1 MHDPRLLLRPG
12 TLRGALLERSRHAL
26 ACGAMQSIETV
37 EETVPDQGVD
47 FIVRRVSSLAR
58 KHEDAQR
65 RSAGAPA
72 NPFLPHEPDLFVAE
86 VSDTHFALLNKFNV
100 IEGHLLVVTRGF
112 VHQETL
118 LDAGDFAALAA
129 CMAEY
134 DSLGF
139 YNGGA
144 AAGASQPHKH
154 LQLVPLPIAKTG
166 PPLPMEALLAPL
178 HGRTGIAR
186 IPGLEF
192 SHAFAWLEPA
202 RFQGE
207 ADAAPRLHALYLE
220 LLAAVGLESVR
231 VHGEVRQSAP
241 YNLLLTRR
249 WMLLAPRSKE
259 HFGPIS
265 INALGYA
272 GSLFVRDEEQMDL
285 VRRAGPMAVLRGV
298 SVGDT

>member
-1 MHDPRLLLRPG
+1 MRASRLLLPPG

-26 ACGAMQSIETV
+26 ACGAMQTIETV
-37 EETVPDQGVD
+37 EEIVPDQGVD
-47 FIVRRVSSLAR
+47 FVVRRVSSLAR
-58 KHEDAQR
+58 KQEDTKR
-65 RSAGAPA
+65 RSEGAPA

-86 VSDTHFALLNKFNV
+86 ISDTHFALLNKFNV
-100 IEGHLLVVTRGF
+100 IEGHLLVVTRRF

-134 DSLGF
+134 ESLGF

-144 AAGASQPHKH
+144 VAGASQPHKH
-154 LQLVPLPIAKTG
+154 LQLVPLPLAKTG
-166 PPLPMEALLAPL
+166 LPMEALFAPL

-186 IPGLEF
+186 VPGLEF
-192 SHAFAWLEPA
+192 SHAFARLEPLWFE
-202 RFQGE
+202 RE
-207 ADAAPRLHALYLE
+207 AGAAQRLHALYLE
-220 LLAAVGLESVR
+220 LLAAAGIESVR

-249 WMLLAPRSKE
+249 WMLLVPRSKE

-265 INALGYA
+265 VNALGYA

-285 VRRAGPMAVLRGV
+285 VRRIGPMALLRGV
-298 SVGDT
+298 SVGGT